1 MANNV
6 KNKKRSKGFFI
17 RLISGISLAL
27 IAVTTSVSVMVPS
40 YVKWKNYYDDVMAE
54 KAEKDRLNA
63 LPLEFLGIS
72 AELDK
77 KIKYYDNETA
87 DPEKSDFIVRA
98 NFTEKGKA
106 FSKRVSVDDYEMIV
120 PEDFAKKGGTIKFT
134 YTYTPEKKDG
144 ETETPDSI
152 TKETELTIKLIEP
165 DETVFKIVKM
175 PTFTD
180 PLREIDAA
188 SVKEYALQRGAA
200 ELSDDFVHEACQRVM
215 ELAKPQATCQQCF
228 YDNTSHMVLCDSP
241 FTINSPT
248 VCQRIEDSAIVLMYA
263 VTLGEALEKEV
274 DALFMNKE
282 ITRGLALDSALTV
295 ATAGYTKQLIDMLDE
310 AGADKGYKASWIM
323 NPGTGDWPSGQMANI
338 AQAVHAEQIGVSLL
352 PSGMLMPRKTVT
364 GVIGLNFIGGGCSG
378 SCSACAMAGHCGE

>member
-1 MANNV
+1 
-6 KNKKRSKGFFI
+6 
-17 RLISGISLAL
+17 
-27 IAVTTSVSVMVPS
+27 
-40 YVKWKNYYDDVMAE
+40 
-54 KAEKDRLNA
+54 
-63 LPLEFLGIS
+63 
-72 AELDK
+72 
-77 KIKYYDNETA
+77 
-87 DPEKSDFIVRA
+87 
-98 NFTEKGKA
+98 
-106 FSKRVSVDDYEMIV
+106 
-120 PEDFAKKGGTIKFT
+120 
-134 YTYTPEKKDG
+134 
-144 ETETPDSI
+144 
-152 TKETELTIKLIEP
+152 
-165 DETVFKIVKM
+165 M

-200 ELSDDFVHEACQRVM
+200 ELSDDFVQEACQRVM

-228 YDNTSHMVLCDSP
+228 YDSTSHMVLCDSP

-248 VCQRIEDSAIVLMYA
+248 VRQRIEDSAIVLMYA

-282 ITRGLALDSALTV
+282 ITRGLALDSALAV
-295 ATAGYTKQLIDMLDE
+295 ATAGYTKQLVDMLDE
-310 AGADKGYKASWIM
+310 ASADKGYKAAWLM

-378 SCSACAMAGHCGE
+378 SCSSCAMAGHCGE

>member
-1 MANNV
+1 
-6 KNKKRSKGFFI
+6 
-17 RLISGISLAL
+17 
-27 IAVTTSVSVMVPS
+27 
-40 YVKWKNYYDDVMAE
+40 
-54 KAEKDRLNA
+54 
-63 LPLEFLGIS
+63 
-72 AELDK
+72 
-77 KIKYYDNETA
+77 
-87 DPEKSDFIVRA
+87 
-98 NFTEKGKA
+98 
-106 FSKRVSVDDYEMIV
+106 
-120 PEDFAKKGGTIKFT
+120 
-134 YTYTPEKKDG
+134 
-144 ETETPDSI
+144 
-152 TKETELTIKLIEP
+152 
-165 DETVFKIVKM
+165 M

-215 ELAKPQATCQQCF
+215 DLAKPQATCQQCF
-228 YDNTSHMVLCDSP
+228 YDSTSHMVLCDSP

-282 ITRGLALDSALTV
+282 ITRGLALDSALAV
-295 ATAGYTKQLIDMLDE
+295 ATAGYTKQLVDMLDE
-310 AGADKGYKASWIM
+310 AGADKGYKAAWLM

-364 GVIGLNFIGGGCSG
+364 GVIGGIYMDTDVELLRPLDDLLAYPAFFGFQHNNEVATGLSFGAEACSPVVKALLDDYDSLPFLLPDG
-378 SCSACAMAGHCGE
+378 SCDLTPCPKRNLPVFARFGIRADGTRQSTPEMEVFPVEYFCPVAYAGSTRDITPNTYSIHHYHSSWKEKSRAMRFDEEVMEPLLGAKFYYRYYRPFRRALGARRKKWRT